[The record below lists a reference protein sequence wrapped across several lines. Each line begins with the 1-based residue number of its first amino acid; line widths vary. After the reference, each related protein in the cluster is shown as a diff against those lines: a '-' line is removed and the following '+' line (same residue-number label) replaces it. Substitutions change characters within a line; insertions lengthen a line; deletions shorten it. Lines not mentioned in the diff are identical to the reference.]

1 MNAQAQLPEKECD
14 LVMKGGITSGVVYPG
29 AITRIADEYRFKNL
43 GGASAGAIAAVA
55 AAACEYR
62 RNRGEAT
69 AFRELDTLREEIKE
83 QRFVEGLFQPTP
95 EAKPA
100 FEVALGV
107 ATSSGPLKLR
117 LAKAV
122 GSILRADKRFLLGA
136 VVAVL
141 LWGAVVAVAIAA
153 LATSDPGWLQVLAAA
168 LIGLVGVLVALL
180 LVVGLATLA
189 LVRFATKL
197 DRALERTW
205 WGMCSGQ
212 TEEYRRP
219 TPALTDWLYET
230 VQRCAGEPSDR
241 PVTFAML
248 VGEDP
253 KKPEVNLQLITTDL
267 SASRPATLPLPEP
280 DKQETP
286 YYFDPDEW
294 RELFP
299 KAVVNHMVAS
309 AKLPAVTHPDRE
321 GRMLYPVPGLEL
333 PIVVA
338 ARLSLSF
345 PILLSTVPFWRADGE
360 NGAFVQHTMSD
371 GGISSNFP
379 IHYFDSLF
387 PGRHTFGLDLQPW
400 TGPRDELVEMSDRPR
415 RPGFTRVTGIG
426 SFFSQILN
434 AARNWRD
441 NMQAE
446 LPGYRDRICQIR
458 LSATEGG
465 LNLNMP
471 TPIVAALIQRGDEA
485 GAKVTNPTSFDW
497 DDHRTIRF
505 RTMMLMLQQGLG
517 ESGFRREGIYAGFRE
532 VAERWQAAGEGPDP
546 PGFEWWAT
554 AIPASNA
561 VFDLCATWP
570 DFTAEDLTPAPT
582 LRIVPRA

>member
-1 MNAQAQLPEKECD
+1 MSATARPERECD

-29 AITRIADEYRFKNL
+29 AITKISKQFRFKNL

-55 AAACEYR
+55 AAGCEYAR
-62 RNRGEAT
+62 SQGDPD
-69 AFRELDTLREEIKE
+69 AFGKLDNLRTEITK
-83 QRFVEGLFQPTP
+83 QGFVKGLFQPTA
-95 EAKPA
+95 EARPA
-100 FEVALGV
+100 FEVALQT
-107 ATSSGPLKLR
+107 ATSSGSLKTR

-122 GSILRADKRFLLGA
+122 FSILLADKRFLFGA
-136 VVAVL
+136 IVAVL
-141 LWGAVVAVAIAA
+141 VWGAVAGFAVWALAAGERGWPEVVAAFLIGFVAV
-153 LATSDPGWLQVLAAA
+153 V
-168 LIGLVGVLVALL
+168 VALL
-180 LVVGLATLA
+180 LVIGLAALA

-197 DRALERTW
+197 DGALKRTW

-212 TEEYRRP
+212 TEEDQS

-230 VQRCAGEPSDR
+230 VQRCAGNPSS
-241 PVTFAML
+241 PLTFAML
-248 VGEDP
+248 VGEDT
-253 KKPEVNLQLITTDL
+253 KKPDVNLQLITTDL
-267 SASRPATLPLPEP
+267 SSSRPASLPLPEP
-280 DKQETP
+280 EREETP

-299 KAVVNHMVAS
+299 EAVVKHMVDS
-309 AKLPAVTHPDRE
+309 AKLPAVPHPDRE
-321 GRMLYPVPGLEL
+321 GRMLHPVPGLEL

-360 NGAFVQHTMSD
+360 NGAYVQHTMSD

-387 PGRHTFGLDLQPW
+387 PGRPTFGLDLQPW
-400 TGPRDELVEMSDRPR
+400 TGPRDELVEMSDKPR

-458 LSATEGG
+458 LSAREGG

-471 TPIVAALIQRGDEA
+471 APIVDALVERGDQA
-485 GAKVTNPTSFDW
+485 GEKVTNPESFDW
-497 DDHRTIRF
+497 DNHRTIRF

-517 ESGFRREGIYAGFRE
+517 ETGFRREGVYSGFRE

-546 PGFEWWAT
+546 PGFDWWET

-561 VFDLCATWP
+561 VFDLCTTWP
-570 DFTAEDLTPAPT
+570 DFAAEDLTPAPT